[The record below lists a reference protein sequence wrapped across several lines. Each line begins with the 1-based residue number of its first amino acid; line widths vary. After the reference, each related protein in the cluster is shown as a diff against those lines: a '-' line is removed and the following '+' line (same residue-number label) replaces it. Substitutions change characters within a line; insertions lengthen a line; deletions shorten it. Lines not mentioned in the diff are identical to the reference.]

1 MTTHMTTNVTTQV
14 TGNVTANEPMIRLE
28 RFEKRYGKVQA
39 VQPLDLSVASGETLA
54 LLGPNGGGKSTIIRA
69 LVGLHVPSGGKLF
82 VNGIDIVRHPD
93 RVKRQLSYMP
103 QRVTMPGLL
112 TAYEVLTL
120 YAKLKGAAESRVAE
134 VLELFALAEDADRY
148 LREYSGGMLQRLGLA
163 VAFLKE
169 VPLYVLDEPFLNLD
183 PLGSE
188 RLRQLLQSMKGNGT
202 TIVFS
207 SHILQNALHLADRVA
222 VLVEGKLVKEETVS
236 DFRAA
241 VTLAT
246 TVRVIL
252 GTTNEAMIAAAQN
265 AGAHQP
271 QRNGTQVTFRAAP
284 ERCLAVIRALED
296 AGGTV
301 KAFHTEDPDWEAL
314 ARRHFHGEQEQS

>member
-1 MTTHMTTNVTTQV
+1 MTKQVTTQA
-14 TGNVTANEPMIRLE
+14 TTHDPMIRLE

-69 LVGLHVPSGGKLF
+69 LVGLHAPSGGKLF

-103 QRVTMPGLL
+103 QRVTMPGML

-134 VLELFALAEDADRY
+134 MLELFALAEDADRY

-188 RLRQLLQSMKGNGT
+188 RLRLLLQEMKGNET
-202 TIVFS
+202 TIIFS
-207 SHILQNALHLADRVA
+207 SHILQNAMHLADRVA
-222 VLVEGKLVKEETVS
+222 FLVEGKLVKEETAP
-236 DFRAA
+236 DFHAA
-241 VTLAT
+241 ITRAT

-252 GTTNEAMIAAAQN
+252 GHTSAAMLEAAQK
-265 AGAHQP
+265 AGAHLP
-271 QRNGTQVTFRAAP
+271 QRNGKQVTFRAAP
-284 ERCLAVIRALED
+284 ERRLAVIRAIED

-314 ARRHFHGEQEQS
+314 VMRHLHGEKEQS